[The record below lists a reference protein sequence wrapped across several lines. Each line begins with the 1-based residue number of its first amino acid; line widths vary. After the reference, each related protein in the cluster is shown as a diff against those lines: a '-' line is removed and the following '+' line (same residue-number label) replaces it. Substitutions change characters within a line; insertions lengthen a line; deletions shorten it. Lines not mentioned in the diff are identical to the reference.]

1 MRTPPVIGV
10 LTLVSLLSALVIHQ
24 VETAVLSITT
34 KSKAAKD
41 KAAMD
46 VDGKSPT
53 PAVDGDKP
61 AVKVSLQRSRSLHN
75 MSARKRSSAV
85 A

>member
-1 MRTPPVIGV
+1 
-10 LTLVSLLSALVIHQ
+10 LALHQ

-34 KSKAAKD
+34 KAKAAKD

-53 PAVDGDKP
+53 PAVDGEKP
-61 AVKVSLQRSRSLHN
+61 AAKVRLQRCCSPHN
-75 MSARKRSSAV
+75 MSARKRSNVTA
-85 A
+85 